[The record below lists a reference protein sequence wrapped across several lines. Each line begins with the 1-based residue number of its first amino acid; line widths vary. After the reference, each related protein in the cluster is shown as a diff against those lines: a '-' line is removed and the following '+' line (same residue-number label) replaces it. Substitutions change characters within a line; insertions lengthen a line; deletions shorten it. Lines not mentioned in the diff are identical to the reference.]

1 MAVCVCT
8 AVQVALQGFGP
19 TAFLLALLQQCF
31 LGHFVS
37 VVTVAQLLCNFQ
49 RKNVLISVVTCKVM
63 FTDNWR
69 KE

>member
-1 MAVCVCT
+1 MHSSQWLCVCVCT

-37 VVTVAQLLCNFQ
+37 VVTVAQLLFNFQ
-49 RKNVLISVVTCKVM
+49 RKKCANKCCYM
-63 FTDNWR
+63 
-69 KE
+69 